1 MSNDRLYTEKEIS
14 KILKKEGEIQVSER
28 EKVTV
33 GLSLEELQQLA
44 EEVGLEPDII
54 ANVAQEIDIEPEPEP
69 GFFGS
74 LLMPTKIDI
83 DQVIPGTITENEW
96 PEIVSMIERS
106 TGKSGSSSQ
115 IGKML
120 EWTAD
125 SRHSVHKLSV
135 IPSENQTKIIFQ
147 GTFTQLA
154 LAWTLPI
161 LINVAV
167 WAFIIAMIN
176 LGLIGIPI
184 GLAVSFVTYLA
195 ILSGFRSFI
204 KKKKQSI
211 RSVFSKMSGLFR
223 TESST
228 KEKAGSQAN
237 SGRIEIPSQDE
248 MESNSSSES
257 VRGKVKD

>member
-1 MSNDRLYTEKEIS
+1 MSKDRLYTEKEIS
-14 KILKKEGEIQVSER
+14 KIIKRAGEIQASER
-28 EKVTV
+28 EKVTM
-33 GLSLEELQQLA
+33 GLSLEEIQHLA
-44 EEVGLEPDII
+44 EEFGLEADII
-54 ANVAQEIDIEPEPEP
+54 ASVAEDIDIEPESEP
-69 GFFGS
+69 GFWGS

-83 DQVIPGTITENEW
+83 DHVIPGTITENEW
-96 PEIVSMIERS
+96 PEIVSLIERA

-135 IPSENQTKIIFQ
+135 IPSERQTKIIFQ

-161 LINVAV
+161 LINVGV

-184 GLAVSFVTYLA
+184 GLAVSFVTYLG
-195 ILSGFRSFI
+195 ILSGFRNFM

-211 RSVFSKMSGLFR
+211 KSAFTKMSGLFN
-223 TESST
+223 S
-228 KEKAGSQAN
+228 KEKTSSASK
-237 SGRIEIPSQDE
+237 SGRIEIPSEDE
-248 MESNSSSES
+248 MESNSNSES
-257 VRGKVKD
+257 ARGKVKD